1 MKFRVIY
8 LLLLVQDSFAKMS
21 NSLGSV
27 WLRHNSLRHFP
38 HLIRI
43 WRVWRWNVCKEIG
56 LLGFILRIYFHWW
69 NLHVENLTFFFVT
82 GINYIVG
89 KKDFFG
95 FCQVTIQSFGPSW
108 MRIVSSIEL
117 LFFLFPFVF
126 YNLFA
131 LFPSFSFFHFLCVI
145 FFHLQAFFLPFL
157 RSFLL
162 FFFFLLY
169 FCIFFVF
176 YYFLFRLSIFRFFFL
191 FFTLFF
197 FLSFYCIWTFSIFSS
212 LQHFFPFISF
222 FFLFQHFFFLCF
234 FPLFIAFF
242 LHFSYF
248 YLSFVYLSIFSR
260 FSFVYLSF
268 SLSFQRNLSQRVTA
282 NLNSHVHE
290 CLLQVA
296 CRGVVWSNQVL
307 PVILSDIVPFC
318 IFSMLSRPDKI

>member
-69 NLHVENLTFFFVT
+69 NLHVENLSFFFVT

-117 LFFLFPFVF
+117 FFFLFPFVF

-145 FFHLQAFFLPFL
+145 FFSLAGFFSSFFAFFSL
-157 RSFLL
+157 
-162 FFFFLLY
+162 
-169 FCIFFVF
+169 V
-176 YYFLFRLSIFRFFFL
+176 FL
-191 FFTLFF
+191 FFTLLLHFLCFLLFSFSFIYFPIFLSVFHIVFLSFVLLYLNFFHFFLFTAFFSLYFVFLSFSTF
-197 FLSFYCIWTFSIFSS
+197 FLSLFLS
-212 LQHFFPFISF
+212 FIYRFLSP
-222 FFLFQHFFFLCF
+222 FFLFLSFFRLSIYLLAFFFR
-234 FPLFIAFF
+234 LFIFF
-242 LHFSYF
+242 TFFS
-248 YLSFVYLSIFSR
+248 
-260 FSFVYLSF
+260 
-268 SLSFQRNLSQRVTA
+268 T
-282 NLNSHVHE
+282 
-290 CLLQVA
+290 
-296 CRGVVWSNQVL
+296 
-307 PVILSDIVPFC
+307 
-318 IFSMLSRPDKI
+318 

>member
-69 NLHVENLTFFFVT
+69 NLHVENLSFFFVT

-117 LFFLFPFVF
+117 FFFLFPFVF

-131 LFPSFSFFHFLCVI
+131 LFSFFHFLCVI
-145 FFHLQAFFLPFL
+145 FFSLAGFFSSFFAFFSL
-157 RSFLL
+157 
-162 FFFFLLY
+162 
-169 FCIFFVF
+169 V
-176 YYFLFRLSIFRFFFL
+176 FL
-191 FFTLFF
+191 FFTLLLHFLCF
-197 FLSFYCIWTFSIFSS
+197 LLFSFSFIYFPIFLSVFHIVFLSFVLLYLNFSIFSS
-212 LQHFFPFISF
+212 LQLFFPFISF
-222 FFLFQHFFFLCF
+222 SFLFQHFFFLCF